1 MTTTPGSADSV
12 RRNRPA
18 MRSCRI
24 RCHQY
29 RALISTFAAI
39 VVALVVVPL
48 VFLGIVSVEV
58 LTGRAA
64 YLDYAGYY
72 LKAREGKLPAEPDP
86 VL

>member
-1 MTTTPGSADSV
+1 MAAS
-12 RRNRPA
+12 
-18 MRSCRI
+18 
-24 RCHQY
+24 
-29 RALISTFAAI
+29 RAIAA
-39 VVALVVVPL
+39 
-48 VFLGIVSVEV
+48 